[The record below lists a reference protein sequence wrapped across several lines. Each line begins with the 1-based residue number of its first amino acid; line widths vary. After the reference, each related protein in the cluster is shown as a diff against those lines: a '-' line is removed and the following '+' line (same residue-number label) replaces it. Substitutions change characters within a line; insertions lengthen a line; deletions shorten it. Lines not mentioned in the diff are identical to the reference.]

1 MVLVVVAEAARA
13 LDLNWAEM
21 VILLTHRHH
30 KVIMVELVNIRR
42 EVMQTVVAAAVEA
55 RLVVTL
61 LALAGEEKAVMEPH
75 LRLVVLLSLM
85 LVVAVAE
92 LLPDLKAQA
101 AQAAVLKVVAVVEK
115 QVVMELLI
123 WAAAVAA
130 AELTQAMAAQAVQ
143 VSLS

>member
-21 VILLTHRHH
+21 VIPLTHRHH
-30 KVIMVELVNIRR
+30 KVIMVELVNTRR
-42 EVMQTVVAAAVEA
+42 EVMQTVVVAAVEA
-55 RLVVTL
+55 RLAVTP

-85 LVVAVAE
+85 LAVAVAE
-92 LLPDLKAQA
+92 LLPDLKVQA

-123 WAAAVAA
+123 LAAAVVA
-130 AELTQAMAAQAVQ
+130 AEPTQAMAVQAVQ
-143 VSLS
+143 ASLS